1 MDSFIKEIQAELR
14 RVKTE
19 LKQRNYSYAQL
30 LDFASHYVVLFNSTD
45 QASKKIKEL
54 NVEIDKRRA
63 EIDKEI
69 DDCHNEEMSAM
80 SQLKDLQA
88 KLSFMDGMKDGFF
101 LGKKIQIKSQ
111 AKKGALGKNAKYQ
124 PLKDLAKILVNASNF
139 ASRRSA
145 AMTIKPEIIAESKRL
160 GVGLSEVQAE
170 ITITGWL
177 KEMGL
182 PANI

>member
-1 MDSFIKEIQAELR
+1 MQAELH

-19 LKQRNYSYAQL
+19 LMQRNYSYAQL
-30 LDFASHYVVLFNSTD
+30 LDFASHYVLAFNNTD

-54 NVEIDKRRA
+54 NVEIDKRRS

-69 DDCHNEEMSAM
+69 YRCHNEDLSAM
-80 SQLKDLQA
+80 NQLKDLQA
-88 KLSFMDGMKDGFF
+88 ELSFIDGMKDGVF

-111 AKKGALGKNAKYQ
+111 AKKGALGRNAKYQ
-124 PLKDLAKILVNASNF
+124 PLKELAAKLVNGKNF
-139 ASRRSA
+139 NSRRNA
-145 AMTIKPEIIAESKRL
+145 VITIKSEILSESERL
-160 GVGLSEVQAE
+160 GIGLSIDQAE

-177 KEMGL
+177 KDMGL

>member
-1 MDSFIKEIQAELR
+1 MDNFTEEIQAELH

-30 LDFASHYVVLFNSTD
+30 LDFASHYVILFNSTD
-45 QASKKIKEL
+45 QTSKEIKEL

-63 EIDKEI
+63 EIDKKI
-69 DDCHNEEMSAM
+69 DDKVSAM
-80 SQLKDLQA
+80 SQLINLQA
-88 KLSFMDGMKDGFF
+88 ELSFMDGMKDGFF
-101 LGKKIQIKSQ
+101 LGKKIQKKSQ
-111 AKKGALGKNAKYQ
+111 AKKGALGRNAKYQ
-124 PLKDLAKILVNASNF
+124 PLKELAAKLVNAKNF
-139 ASRRSA
+139 NSRRNA
-145 AMTIKPEIIAESKRL
+145 AMTIQPEIIAESKKL
-160 GVGLSEVQAE
+160 KIPLSEAQAE